1 MIFHTVI
8 ASMCAIRSP
17 TDFATA
23 CVIFSMVLRIVIV
36 FGYYCNKKIV
46 FIGAGALEVFINFI
60 LLFIA
65 MAYS

>member
-8 ASMCAIRSP
+8 ASMCAIRAP

-23 CVIFSMVLRIVIV
+23 CVIFSMLMRIVV
-36 FGYYCNKKIV
+36 VYGYYCKKKIV
-46 FIGAGALEVFINFI
+46 FIGAGGLEVFINFI